1 MESSKKNKAA
11 FSAYEWAENILFS
24 VAVVML
30 LFTFVVKT
38 YIVDGSSMVPT
49 LLSGD
54 RVFAQSLFYTPAQ
67 GDVVIIDNNNSLRE
81 PLVKRVVATA
91 GQTVD
96 FDPATGVVLVDGAVF
111 DAPIAT
117 TADNLRGDQVYPL
130 TVPEGFIFVMGDNR
144 GASLDSRYTELGFI
158 DARSV
163 LGKEFYALKTGR

>member
-11 FSAYEWAENILFS
+11 VSAYEWAENILFS

-30 LFTFVVKT
+30 IFTFVVKT

-54 RVFAQSLFYTPAQ
+54 RVFAQSLFYTPAS
-67 GDVVIIDNNNSLRE
+67 GDVIVIDDNNSLSE

-91 GQTVD
+91 GQTVEM
-96 FDPATGVVLVDGAVF
+96 DPATGEIRVDGAVF
-111 DAPIAT
+111 DTPIAT
-117 TADNLRGDQVYPL
+117 SADNVRGDQTYPL
-130 TVPEGFIFVMGDNR
+130 TVPEGYLFVMGDNR
-144 GASLDSRYTELGFI
+144 GASLDSRYTELGLI

-163 LGKEFYALKTGR
+163 LGREFYALRTGK